1 MAPLSS
7 RRPKPRA
14 GAEAR
19 LADALGARPEPSPE
33 IAELCESIR
42 QSIREKRPV
51 DEDELVEAEPE
62 TMAQQAGTELNDSV
76 QGDTERVQGSY
87 DQMNEPQQGTPE
99 LTPQPVETPP
109 EQVSTPDPNAAAA
122 APDPIDP
129 ATTDLNADQDRVDA
143 DMEAAGMNSET
154 AQAIQ
159 DPNNPV
165 VQARAAR
172 GELAETA
179 QSQPGEVMAAQDAA
193 LQQASAN
200 MASLQEQ
207 ALAALTESRSNTVSG
222 VGGQQTQMV
231 GTEEQMREQ
240 LSTQARQI
248 FADAQTRVNT
258 LLQPLSN
265 NAMEKWRAGV
275 ARLSTEFRES
285 LNRVKAWIDER
296 HSGFGGAILAGW
308 DALTGLPGWVTKE
321 YDRAEK
327 KFGDDV
333 CGLITEISTEVNS
346 VIAAC
351 EAIID
356 DARQQIDALY
366 TRDLPEGLQEWAAA
380 ERERMQS
387 QLDGLQSQVTTTQQ
401 NFNRNLSREAVRSVR
416 AVQDEVAKLRE
427 EAKGLIGKIADAI
440 NAFLD
445 DPIRAIINGLL
456 SLVGI
461 PPSSFWAL
469 VNKIQQVISDIADDP
484 ENFINNLVSA
494 IGQGFQQFFDN
505 ILTHL
510 LHGFID
516 WLFGGLPSVGVQIP
530 SDFSLK
536 SLITFFLQLMGIT
549 WPRVRKILVRH
560 IGEKNVALIEKAW
573 SIISTLIEK
582 GPEGIFELIKGQ
594 LNPENILKQIM
605 DAAINFLVEAL
616 IKNVALRVIAL
627 FNPVGAIAQA
637 IELIYKILKWIFEN
651 AARIFSFV
659 ETIVNG
665 MADIIAGNIGGM
677 AKAVEAALAKLIPPV
692 IDFLSS
698 LIGLGDLPDKIVE
711 TVKGMQEWVESIL
724 ERVIGW
730 LVEQGRKLLEAVGL
744 GKKEEPKAGAEGE
757 LGAVGD
763 TISFS
768 GGGES
773 HQLWVKESGTTT
785 TVVVAS
791 MEESVGQKL
800 ARWKSEAPKLKEKQG
815 EAEGLISQAL
825 PQLDAT
831 EKEAYQAALAKQQAE
846 AQAKASAAPAQEGQ
860 AAAPANDAAQKF
872 EQEDQQT
879 VEKEQSLSQILAQLF
894 ELFGGGRG
902 RVCTDRS

>member
-1 MAPLSS
+1 M
-7 RRPKPRA
+7 
-14 GAEAR
+14 
-19 LADALGARPEPSPE
+19 
-33 IAELCESIR
+33 
-42 QSIREKRPV
+42 
-51 DEDELVEAEPE
+51 
-62 TMAQQAGTELNDSV
+62 
-76 QGDTERVQGSY
+76 
-87 DQMNEPQQGTPE
+87 
-99 LTPQPVETPP
+99 
-109 EQVSTPDPNAAAA
+109 
-122 APDPIDP
+122 
-129 ATTDLNADQDRVDA
+129 
-143 DMEAAGMNSET
+143 
-154 AQAIQ
+154 
-159 DPNNPV
+159 

-179 QSQPGEVMAAQDAA
+179 QARPGEVMAAQDAA

-207 ALAALTESRSNTVSG
+207 ALAVLAESRSNTVAG

-231 GTEEQMREQ
+231 GTEAQMREQ

-248 FADAQTRVNT
+248 FTDAQTRVNT

-327 KFGDDV
+327 QFGDDV
-333 CGLITEISTEVNS
+333 CSLIMEISTEVNS

-366 TRDLPEGLQEWAAA
+366 TQNLPEGLQEWAAA
-380 ERERMQS
+380 ERERMQG
-387 QLDGLQSQVTTTQQ
+387 QLDGLQNQVTTTQQ

-484 ENFINNLVSA
+484 ENFVNNLVSA

-530 SDFSLK
+530 KDFSLK

-549 WPRVRKILVRH
+549 WPRIRKILVRH

-573 SIISTLIEK
+573 GIISTLIEK
-582 GPEGIFELIKGQ
+582 GPEGIFELIKEQ

-616 IKNVALRVIAL
+616 IKNVAMRVIAL

-692 IDFLSS
+692 IDFLAS
-698 LIGLGDLPDKIVE
+698 LIGLGDLPDKVVE
-711 TVKGMQEWVESIL
+711 TVKGMQAWVESIL
-724 ERVIGW
+724 DRVIGW
-730 LVEQGRKLLEAVGL
+730 LVEQGRRLLEAVGL

-773 HQLWVKESGTTT
+773 HRVWVQESGTATA
-785 TVVVAS
+785 VMVAS

-815 EAEGLISQAL
+815 QAESLISQAL

-846 AQAKASAAPAQEGQ
+846 AQAKASAA
-860 AAAPANDAAQKF
+860 APPRKAKLLHPR
-872 EQEDQQT
+872 T
-879 VEKEQSLSQILAQLF
+879 MLL
-894 ELFGGGRG
+894 
-902 RVCTDRS
+902 RSSNRRTSRRSKRSKACRKSWRSSSTCLVRSRTY